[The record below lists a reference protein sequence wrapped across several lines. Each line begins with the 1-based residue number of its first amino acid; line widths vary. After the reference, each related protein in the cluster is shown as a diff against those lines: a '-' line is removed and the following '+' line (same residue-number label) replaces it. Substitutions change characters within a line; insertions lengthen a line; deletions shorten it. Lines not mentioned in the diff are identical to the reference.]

1 LLKQLYGRKIV
12 RIIEWPKE
20 PAILSHNFPKPVD
33 INIPNPVGLNM
44 FNTEERPLHLNM
56 NLTDGKV
63 LPVCIK
69 LCEPICAESNYKI
82 GITLMGQPFIEI
94 ALKGITRY
102 LTAGIEN
109 RTRIIHRSQT
119 ARSNHHGNPGSCY

>member
-1 LLKQLYGRKIV
+1 MEEKNV

-44 FNTEERPLHLNM
+44 FNSEDKPLHLNM
-56 NLTDGKV
+56 NLSDGKV
-63 LPVCIK
+63 LPICIK

-94 ALKGITRY
+94 ALQGITRIFNCSDRKKDGEGMMKPN
-102 LTAGIEN
+102 LTEQPIV
-109 RTRIIHRSQT
+109 
-119 ARSNHHGNPGSCY
+119 NPPAIK

>member
-1 LLKQLYGRKIV
+1 MEEKIV

-20 PAILSHNFPKPVD
+20 EAHFSHNFPKPVD

-56 NLTDGKV
+56 NLSDGKV

-94 ALKGITRY
+94 ALQGITRIFNCRDKK
-102 LTAGIEN
+102 TEPD
-109 RTRIIHRSQT
+109 
-119 ARSNHHGNPGSCY
+119 NPSTQPPGVVIK